1 MGDAVL
7 SRPSGLCRAIRWSGW
22 RASPKASAY
31 AEVYNDLD
39 EDIANFFRVLCDPD
53 QAEQLI
59 QSLHLTPYARAEFD
73 LSCEDCARP
82 VKRARRTA
90 LGAGMGF
97 GSAGATKG
105 VTGLRIDTARPYGT
119 AQYLWSRYPGQLSAV
134 IERLQGL
141 LIENRPAIEVMQ
153 QHDTPDTLHFVD
165 PPYVFGTHSLR
176 NVVQGCY

>member
-1 MGDAVL
+1 MLEPYARAISCPSLPRRQVQAGALGDAVF

-39 EDIANFFRVLCDPD
+39 EDIANFFRVLRDPD

-73 LSCEDCARP
+73 LSYEDCAQP
-82 VKRARRTA
+82 VERARRTA
-90 LGAGMGF
+90 VGAGMGF

-105 VTGLRIDTARPYGT
+105 VTGLRIDTATSG
-119 AQYLWSRYPGQLSAV
+119 AAILASYLPSSSACKA
-134 IERLQGL
+134 
-141 LIENRPAIEVMQ
+141 P
-153 QHDTPDTLHFVD
+153 
-165 PPYVFGTHSLR
+165 
-176 NVVQGCY
+176 